1 MDHDPHMISDQAS
14 LRAMYGES
22 AVEAKKVPELTPS
35 TVAALDLAPF
45 FVLSTADANGRCDAS
60 PRGGPPGLIQILDDS
75 TVAFPDLPGN
85 RLIDSLQNIVDNP
98 HLGMLVI
105 TPGKDDTIRIDGRAH
120 LTTDPEILA
129 RWDGVVRK
137 AKLAVVVS
145 IDAVFVH
152 CALAFRRSEL
162 WDPRTWPDY
171 ESTPDLIELFSEM
184 TGLDMDVNDSRA
196 SLEDGYTQ
204 TLAEERA
211 EQ

>member
-1 MDHDPHMISDQAS
+1 MDHDPHKINDQAA

-22 AVEAKKVPELTPS
+22 AVEEKKVPRLTPS
-35 TVAALDLAPF
+35 TVTALELAPF
-45 FVLSTADANGRCDAS
+45 FVLSTADAQGRCDAS
-60 PRGGPPGLIQILDDS
+60 PRGGPSGLIQVLDES

-98 HLGMLVI
+98 HLGMLVV
-105 TPGKDDTIRIDGRAH
+105 TPGKDETIRIDGRAH
-120 LTTDPEILA
+120 LTTDPDLLT

-171 ESTPDLIELFSEM
+171 EATPDLVELFNEM
-184 TGLDMDVNDSRA
+184 TGSEMDVSDTRT
-196 SLEDGYTQ
+196 SLENEYAQ
-204 TLAEERA
+204 TLAEERSGP
-211 EQ
+211 

>member
-1 MDHDPHMISDQAS
+1 
-14 LRAMYGES
+14 
-22 AVEAKKVPELTPS
+22 
-35 TVAALDLAPF
+35 
-45 FVLSTADANGRCDAS
+45 
-60 PRGGPPGLIQILDDS
+60 
-75 TVAFPDLPGN
+75 
-85 RLIDSLQNIVDNP
+85 
-98 HLGMLVI
+98 MLVI

-162 WDPRTWPDY
+162 WDPRTWSDY
-171 ESTPDLIELFSEM
+171 ESTPDLIALFSEM
-184 TGLDMDVNDSRA
+184 TGLDMDVDDSRA
-196 SLEDGYTQ
+196 SLENEYTQ